1 MWKKK
6 ADEARLAWE
15 AATRAAKTFGD
26 SIESKAVHTP
36 HERARLEQLIESVRA
51 AKDEYERLSNLA
63 EFEDEQD
70 HLDLS
75 RGRKTRNGFPGI
87 IASGS
92 RGGSSR
98 PLMLTNIFKASLA
111 SGGSLSSNVFREFA
125 NEEFDFSE
133 RLKAAGYQTERFGSW
148 LYPLGE
154 EYLMEPVNELG
165 QKMADFSQLRK
176 ELRERETIAPDPGEV
191 GWLLKRNPQFASE
204 TFGLERKDMLLGD
217 PALGGVF
224 VPVTL
229 ASRVIDFLRNRSVL
243 MRAGATEFPLPS
255 SGNLTLPRLNSDPSF
270 AYVDPDTLVDMAT
283 TNIGTGSVV
292 LKAKSLRGAVT
303 VPNDMIRYSTPAVEL
318 LVRSA
323 LASKAAVAEDFQF
336 LEGTGSAIAPKGII
350 NYTKSAAETPT
361 SNQITL
367 HVATTVGANGDT
379 IQPEDIAKIIGLFY
393 SGNDTD
399 APTAWIMRP
408 MLWAAIQNRRAD
420 AVSAADSKGPF
431 LFSIDR
437 GSNQNEIP
445 ASLGGFPVVSSVQM
459 SANRVK
465 GSGTNLNY
473 IFFGNFRRMLLGRA
487 GAIEL
492 AASEHV
498 KFLQDKTIVRC
509 ILRSDVVLEHE
520 ESFVFTDTL
529 LTA

>member
-154 EYLMEPVNELG
+154 EYL
-165 QKMADFSQLRK
+165 
-176 ELRERETIAPDPGEV
+176 
-191 GWLLKRNPQFASE
+191 
-204 TFGLERKDMLLGD
+204 
-217 PALGGVF
+217 
-224 VPVTL
+224 
-229 ASRVIDFLRNRSVL
+229 
-243 MRAGATEFPLPS
+243 
-255 SGNLTLPRLNSDPSF
+255 
-270 AYVDPDTLVDMAT
+270 
-283 TNIGTGSVV
+283 
-292 LKAKSLRGAVT
+292 
-303 VPNDMIRYSTPAVEL
+303 
-318 LVRSA
+318 
-323 LASKAAVAEDFQF
+323 
-336 LEGTGSAIAPKGII
+336 
-350 NYTKSAAETPT
+350 
-361 SNQITL
+361 
-367 HVATTVGANGDT
+367 
-379 IQPEDIAKIIGLFY
+379 
-393 SGNDTD
+393 
-399 APTAWIMRP
+399 
-408 MLWAAIQNRRAD
+408 
-420 AVSAADSKGPF
+420 
-431 LFSIDR
+431 
-437 GSNQNEIP
+437 
-445 ASLGGFPVVSSVQM
+445 
-459 SANRVK
+459 
-465 GSGTNLNY
+465 
-473 IFFGNFRRMLLGRA
+473 
-487 GAIEL
+487 
-492 AASEHV
+492 
-498 KFLQDKTIVRC
+498 
-509 ILRSDVVLEHE
+509 
-520 ESFVFTDTL
+520 
-529 LTA
+529 